1 MNWLAYA
8 LLSSLSFGVQDTIS
22 YELLHVDK
30 IGSAAVNTIVH
41 CIFVMLGLGISYIT
55 GSVTVANDIKTILSK
70 YKLLI
75 TLAGICAL
83 IGNIMLYWAYQI
95 GSNINPGIIT
105 TISNGAVIVSTIL
118 AYLFFNKSVTLK
130 QTLGIIVMLFAFT
143 MGAMGNKLFG
153 IKDQSKK
160 SDKSDK
166 SDNSHKTDKK
176 KDDKKSNNH
185 MWVLIAALSALSYG
199 GLSFFQY
206 MVTQKDKKLNMISL
220 AITVALVEAIIGI
233 LIYGLTH
240 IPGLS
245 NIQQGPFKNY
255 KDDINKLFQLK
266 YLPFT
271 SSTAL
276 FDGAGLATLLKS
288 YRIAPN
294 PGFSDVISD
303 SYSVIQSILTFLIYG
318 EKMDITQAL
327 SIIVSILGITL
338 ISI

>member
-1 MNWLAYA
+1 MNWLVYA

-41 CIFVMLGLGISYIT
+41 CIFVFLGIGIAYIT
-55 GSVTVANDIKTILSK
+55 GSAKITKDIKTILSN

-83 IGNIMLYWAYQI
+83 IGNVMLYWAYQI
-95 GSNINPGIIT
+95 GSNVNPGIIT

-118 AYLFFNKSVTLK
+118 AYLFFNKSVSLK
-130 QTLGIIVMLFAFT
+130 QTLGIFVMLFAFT

-153 IKDQSKK
+153 IKDKSKK

-166 SDNSHKTDKK
+166 SDKK
-176 KDDKKSNNH
+176 KHDKKSNNH

-220 AITVALVEAIIGI
+220 AITVALVEAVIGM

-240 IPGLS
+240 IPTLT
-245 NIQQGPFKNY
+245 NIEQGPFKNY
-255 KDDINKLFQLK
+255 KNDINKLFQLK

-303 SYSVIQSILTFLIYG
+303 SYSVIQSILTFFIYG

-338 ISI
+338 ISV